1 MYDGGWKD
9 KAAEGYGVMKWQ
21 NGDRS
26 VVSFSKLKVCR
37 MGWGTWLVGAGL
49 RKSRG
54 SLSSLYLYWWPSKS
68 RVVIT
73 SVTLITRITR
83 YEGDWVEGLR
93 EGKGKYLSKATG
105 ENAPPAS
112 DDQNDGGSQGAN
124 TRGSMQP
131 T

>member
-26 VVSFSKLKVCR
+26 VVSFSKLRKGR
-37 MGWGTWLVGAGL
+37 GTWLVGEGL

-54 SLSSLYLYWWPSKS
+54 SLSSLYLYWSPSKS

-124 TRGSMQP
+124 TRESMQP